1 MFVYVIN
8 LSCSDRKRNYLLPE
22 TSPPNTKPAAKSLT
36 RREPTQE
43 RAKARVERILV
54 SASEM
59 IAETGSDTV
68 RMTEVAARA
77 GIPIGSLYQ
86 YFPDKAAILRLLAV
100 RFMERVQASLIE
112 GLKDIASADEAL
124 ARIDAIVE
132 GYYATFINEPVVRD
146 VWSGTQSDKVLQALD
161 IEDSRENG
169 RLVASALKHL
179 VPEADHARFDA
190 GCFLLM
196 QMAGAAIR
204 LAIAVEREEG
214 DLLVEEFRRLTRSE
228 LSHYLRA

>member
-1 MFVYVIN
+1 M
-8 LSCSDRKRNYLLPE
+8 
-22 TSPPNTKPAAKSLT
+22 T

-54 SASEM
+54 SASEL

-86 YFPDKAAILRLLAV
+86 YFPDKGAILRLLAM
-100 RFMERVQASLIE
+100 RFMERVRTSLAE

-124 ARIDAIVE
+124 ARIDAILE
-132 GYYATFINEPVVRD
+132 GYYETFINEPVVRD
-146 VWSGTQSDKVLQALD
+146 VWSGTQSDKALQALD

-169 RLVASALKHL
+169 RLVAAALKHL
-179 VPEADHARFDA
+179 VPEEKHARFDA
-190 GCFLLM
+190 ACFLLM
-196 QMAGAAIR
+196 QIAGAAVR
-204 LAIAVEREEG
+204 LAIAVERAEG
-214 DLLVEEFRRLTRSE
+214 DLLVAEFRRLTRNE
-228 LSHYLRA
+228 LASFLKA

>member
-1 MFVYVIN
+1 MAKP
-8 LSCSDRKRNYLLPE
+8 SPASDTPDGK
-22 TSPPNTKPAAKSLT
+22 TMT

-54 SASEM
+54 SASEL

-86 YFPDKAAILRLLAV
+86 YFPDKGAILRLLAM
-100 RFMERVQASLIE
+100 RFMERVRVSLAE

-124 ARIDAIVE
+124 ARIDAILE
-132 GYYATFINEPVVRD
+132 GYYETFINEPVVRD
-146 VWSGTQSDKVLQALD
+146 VWSGTQSDKALQALD

-169 RLVASALKHL
+169 QLVAAALKHL
-179 VPEADHARFDA
+179 VPEEKHARFDA
-190 GCFLLM
+190 ACFLLM
-196 QMAGAAIR
+196 QIAGAAVR
-204 LAIAVEREEG
+204 LAIAVERAEG
-214 DLLVEEFRRLTRSE
+214 DLLVAEFRRLTRNE
-228 LSHYLRA
+228 LASFLKA